1 MDGQLFEMC
10 SLSLLGTVSPLS
22 HPLQGGRSSLA
33 VLPLSQ
39 VLRCGVVWCGVVGC
53 GVVWCGVVWC
63 GVVGCGGVWWGV
75 VGCGVAWY
83 GAVAKV
89 S

>member
-39 VLRCGVVWCGVVGC
+39 VLRCGVVWWGVVGVVGW

-63 GVVGCGGVWWGV
+63 GGVWWGV
-75 VGCGVAWY
+75 VWRGMVRWL
-83 GAVAKV
+83 K
-89 S
+89 